1 MQPVARGIRPRA
13 PELQESIAWGSTVST
28 PENKGP
34 TVAAVAPLGLAFE
47 QTDSSA
53 PASFCGNPDDDEIGL
68 DESDDRRGF
77 GRIKAELALRGYGL
91 LETSGGYLILRW
103 GWTKLAPDL
112 SAVGAFLRQV
122 GGLR

>member
-1 MQPVARGIRPRA
+1 MSA
-13 PELQESIAWGSTVST
+13 PNDEALAGD
-28 PENKGP
+28 
-34 TVAAVAPLGLAFE
+34 AAQRFGADTQGNSDPII
-47 QTDSSA
+47 A
-53 PASFCGNPDDDEIGL
+53 PASFCGNHDDDEMGL

-91 LETSGGYLILRW
+91 LETSGGFLILRW